1 MENSM
6 KKFRVTLLSLAM
18 VAALTACGG
27 AAEEPTT
34 EATEAETTEEK
45 TEADKPA
52 SDDTEEATEEA
63 TEAAAAEGTT
73 FDSPLCKIVYDDT
86 VWSYVEDD
94 TTNSDTKTWIK
105 MEIPKEDDDGDI
117 VYVFVEAAIGD
128 PYSFREDLYNYGF
141 DEKEYAENDSYDK
154 TNIGGVDFLKYEGSY
169 WGSDAITYIAREEA
183 ANESLTVRIVG
194 ETDYENV
201 QPLID
206 NITFNVTDIG
216 NEDGPWYWE
225 GEPYSVED
233 KSVSLATLFD
243 VQAHQV
249 KFEDPLITHETFDHH
264 IAISGGKLYVLAG
277 GKLYV
282 LDGDKLGVYA
292 FDGTTAT
299 FEQEYTLEGEYE
311 DISAGADGSIWLANF
326 MKPLINWK
334 DGETL
339 ASYDDRDIR
348 HVAMSPDCSF
358 GISYFTSGDKTAK
371 VTLSGDTLNV
381 TPMPFNEVGT
391 IMHINVSKDHIFVC
405 GSSSDEEEKGHK
417 IFVYDTD
424 GNFQMKLQKNEDASF
439 GLGSIT
445 FVADTDNGFMG
456 MDGNMRSVEFWDKDG
471 NYVGAV
477 KDKDLFS
484 TKYPWFC
491 DSVLTPEGSIY
502 SVMTDERQDK
512 SADEV
517 VVFQI
522 NGF

>member
-194 ETDYENV
+194 ETDNENV

-264 IAISGGKLYVLAG
+264 IAISG

-358 GISYFTSGDKTAK
+358 GISYFTSPDDCKKISFSSDGTYS
-371 VTLSGDTLNV
+371 LSDISFAGV
-381 TPMPFNEVGT
+381 K
-391 IMHINVSKDHIFVC
+391 IISHINVTDNYIIVT
-405 GSSSDEEEKGHK
+405 GSNAETDKHCV
-417 IFVYDTD
+417 FLYDFD
-424 GNFQMKLQKNEDASF
+424 GNQVQVIAKEGDWGF
-439 GLGSIT
+439 GSIT
-445 FVADTDNGFMG
+445 YVAETSNGLLC
-456 MDGNMRSVEFWDKDG
+456 MDGNMRKVEFVKTDG
-471 NYVGAV
+471 SYYGAIE
-477 KDKDLFS
+477 DDALFGS
-484 TKYPWFC
+484 SYPWFC
-491 DSVLTPEGSIY
+491 DGCRTEDGGIAVVISEDRP
-502 SVMTDERQDK
+502 DK
-512 SADEV
+512 SAKEV
-517 VVFQI
+517 LVFTI